1 MIVKKIK
8 YTPEQLAVINTTALR
23 AVVWASPGTGKTETL
38 CARVRRL
45 LDLGVRPEHI
55 LVLSFSEQAV
65 AVLKERLPSGVM
77 AKTFHAFGFG
87 IVRSTA
93 RARSQMP
100 VLLTPMRSFD
110 LLRQTI
116 KRCPKARRSVKE
128 KTGLDLSTPY
138 EAQRLADFIKRC
150 NGSNELAARIAR
162 DDESGFSDYP
172 DVLPELRAIRLT
184 YDKMVEFTGGI
195 DYPAMLRRAGAL
207 LNTASPPY
215 LHVLVDEAQD
225 MSAEQV
231 RLLSVLAD
239 RVPNIMLFGD
249 PKQAVYGFIGG
260 SAGDMRNLIR
270 DAVTLGLSR
279 SFRLTHEN
287 AALANA
293 VLSQG
298 RYRVSGSRHG
308 VTPKLAE
315 CASAIAQEDALVK
328 LVGELI
334 ADGVKPDRI
343 AILGRT
349 KAQVRLAEQA
359 LLAADIETDSR
370 FSERQYAHLFRVL
383 EVLKLVLTCIETAKA
398 GRKPRRDWRAG
409 HLYRIVSANV
419 KRPLIEEC
427 LRWLAKAARIPSFE
441 GRYMMAVRIYL
452 RLVRA
457 AGATPANLAAEL
469 GRWQTASRQFET
481 VRDLRAH
488 VLALSQQAKIVTS
501 TIHGSKGDEWDHVI
515 VLGVTDGSI
524 PFYREMKRGDIAEER
539 RLFYVA
545 VTRAR
550 QQVHLFHAPVH
561 HAPSGQRFAE
571 PSRFLTGNV
580 LPTLDSQKVAVAHRV
595 QDTN

>member
-1 MIVKKIK
+1 MKNIK
-8 YTPEQLAVINTTALR
+8 YTPEQLAIINTTALH
-23 AVVWASPGTGKTETL
+23 AVVWASPGSGKTETL

-45 LDLGVRPEHI
+45 LDRGVRPEHI

-65 AVLKERLPSGVM
+65 AVLNERLSSGVM
-77 AKTFHAFGFG
+77 AKTFHAFGLG
-87 IVRSTA
+87 ILRSTA

-100 VLLTPMRSFD
+100 VLLTPKRSLD

-128 KTGLDLSTPY
+128 KTALDLSSPY
-138 EAQRLADFIKRC
+138 EAQRLADFIRRC
-150 NGSNELAARIAR
+150 NGSDELTVRVAR
-162 DDESGFSDYP
+162 DDESGFSDYAE
-172 DVLPELRAIRLT
+172 VLPELRTIRLA
-184 YDKMVEFTGGI
+184 YDKMVKFTGGI
-195 DYPAMLRRAGAL
+195 DYPAMLSRAATV
-207 LNTASPPY
+207 LNTASRPY

-225 MSAEQV
+225 MSTEQA
-231 RLLSVLAD
+231 RLLAALAD

-260 SAGDMRNLIR
+260 SAGDIHNVIR
-270 DAVTLGLSR
+270 DAATLGLTR

-308 VTPKLAE
+308 VTPTLVK
-315 CASAIAQEDALVK
+315 CASAVQQENAVVK

-334 ADGVKPDRI
+334 ADGVEPQRI

-359 LLAADIETDSR
+359 LLAANFETYSR
-370 FSERQYAHLFRVL
+370 FSERQYAHVFKAL

-419 KRPLIEEC
+419 KRPVMEEC

-441 GRYMMAVRIYL
+441 GRYVMAVRIYL
-452 RLVRA
+452 RLARA
-457 AGATPANLAAEL
+457 AGDAPANLAAGL
-469 GRWQTASRQFET
+469 GRWQTASRQLET
-481 VRDLRAH
+481 VRELHAH
-488 VLALSQQAKIVTS
+488 MLALSQQAKIVTS
-501 TIHGSKGDEWDHVI
+501 TIHGAKGDEWSHVI

-524 PFYREMKRGDIAEER
+524 PFYREMKRGDITEER

-550 QQVHLFHAPVH
+550 ERVHLFCAPFH
-561 HAPSGQRFAE
+561 HAPSGQGFSE
-571 PSRFLTGNV
+571 PSQFLTGNV
-580 LPTLDSQKVAVAHRV
+580 LATLDSRKVL
-595 QDTN
+595 